1 MLGSQNNNKEKG
13 ERANKRKK
21 EAALGMGNKQKKNLR
36 MELTEKQN
44 VQNMT
49 SKWLV

>member
-13 ERANKRKK
+13 ESKQAKK

-36 MELTEKQN
+36 MELTEKKN